1 MNMTMLRLW
10 PFVTFP
16 TLRHVQSWY
25 KRVRYLSSK
34 FDNPISS
41 IAFRRILMSF
51 RKRLNS
57 STMPCSSV
65 LDDDNSFMTKNGV
78 AVTVIFILTMGYS
91 IIYHVLGNV
100 GVASYV
106 VNKPAHKVAVLL
118 SAFNSVANPF
128 VYVLGLLMPAFRSS
142 LRKTFHVP
150 RLRCEIHCNM
160 NASTE
165 HTGMTTGST
174 SRTEGTALAMEHAS
188 SRVTLEETT
197 VCSNDDVHLEMTHVT
212 HST

>member
-34 FDNPISS
+34 IDNPISR

-57 STMPCSSV
+57 STMPSSRV
-65 LDDDNSFMTKNGV
+65 LDNANSFMTKNGV

-91 IIYHVLGNV
+91 IIYYVLGNV

-106 VNKPAHKVAVLL
+106 VNTPAQKIEVLL
-118 SAFNSVANPF
+118 STLNSVANPF
-128 VYVLGLLMPAFRSS
+128 VYILLMPAFRSS

-165 HTGMTTGST
+165 HTGMTGST
-174 SRTEGTALAMEHAS
+174 SGTEGTELEHAS

-197 VCSNDDVHLEMTHVT
+197 VCSNDDVHLEMTHVAQ
-212 HST
+212 ST

>member
-1 MNMTMLRLW
+1 MYLVCFAGHRFN
-10 PFVTFP
+10 VTFA
-16 TLRHVQSWY
+16 LDY
-25 KRVRYLSSK
+25 
-34 FDNPISS
+34 PISR

-65 LDDDNSFMTKNGV
+65 LHDANSFMTKNGV
-78 AVTVIFILTMGYS
+78 TVTVIFILTMGYGR
-91 IIYHVLGNV
+91 IYYVLAKV
-100 GVASYV
+100 GVASFV
-106 VNKPAHKVAVLL
+106 VNSPVQKIAVLL

-128 VYVLGLLMPAFRSS
+128 VYILLMPAFRSS

-150 RLRCEIHCNM
+150 RLRCEIHSNM

-174 SRTEGTALAMEHAS
+174 SGIEGTGLAMEHAS
-188 SRVTLEETT
+188 IRVTLEETT
-197 VCSNDDVHLEMTHVT
+197 VCSNDVHLEMTH
-212 HST
+212 ST

>member
-1 MNMTMLRLW
+1 MNMTMLRWW

-25 KRVRYLSSK
+25 KNVRNLSSK
-34 FDNPISS
+34 IDKPISR

-57 STMPCSSV
+57 STMPSSRV
-65 LDDDNSFMTKNGV
+65 LDNANSFMTKNGV

-91 IIYHVLGNV
+91 IIYYVLGNV

-106 VNKPAHKVAVLL
+106 VNTPAQKIEVLL
-118 SAFNSVANPF
+118 STLNSVANPF
-128 VYVLGLLMPAFRSS
+128 VYILLMPAFRSS
-142 LRKTFHVP
+142 LRKTFNVP

-165 HTGMTTGST
+165 HCSMTGST
-174 SRTEGTALAMEHAS
+174 SGTEGTELEHAS

-197 VCSNDDVHLEMTHVT
+197 VCSNDDVHLEMTHVAQ
-212 HST
+212 ST